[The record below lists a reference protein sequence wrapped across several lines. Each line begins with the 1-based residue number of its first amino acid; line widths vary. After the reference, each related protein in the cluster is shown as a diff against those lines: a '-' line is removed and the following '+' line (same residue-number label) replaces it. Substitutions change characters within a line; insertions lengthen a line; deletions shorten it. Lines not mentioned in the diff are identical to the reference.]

1 MKCKN
6 HPSILEIQ
14 KNSKNKTFH
23 FEEVN
28 SGKVEKEI
36 LKLEKTKASQKTDI
50 PTRIIKENID
60 IFVDLNSAI
69 KSSNFFSPLKLADV
83 TPLHKKRRKD
93 IKENFRPVSILTALS
108 KIFEKCMFA
117 HMSTFFDNI
126 FSNQLCLLVMLETW
140 ERYVDTGKVLVLY

>member
-1 MKCKN
+1 MN
-6 HPSILEIQ
+6 G
-14 KNSKNKTFH
+14 
-23 FEEVN
+23 
-28 SGKVEKEI
+28 GKVEKEI
-36 LKLEKTKASQKTDI
+36 LKLEKTKTSQKTDI

-60 IFVDLNSAI
+60 IFADLNSAI

-108 KIFEKCMFA
+108 EIFEKCMFA

-140 ERYVDTGKVLVLY
+140 KRYVDTGKVLVLY